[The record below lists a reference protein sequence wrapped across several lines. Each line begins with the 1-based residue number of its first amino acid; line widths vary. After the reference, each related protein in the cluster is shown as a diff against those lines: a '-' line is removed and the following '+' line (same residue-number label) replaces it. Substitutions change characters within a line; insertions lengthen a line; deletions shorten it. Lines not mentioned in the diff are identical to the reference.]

1 MKIAVLGAT
10 GATGIRFVKE
20 ALALGHDVVAVVR
33 NPDKLKD
40 VKDERLKVS
49 FSVLRQPTSYC
60 TSLRL
65 FRLLLEIFSLK
76 RV

>member
-20 ALALGHDVVAVVR
+20 ALAVGHDVVAVVR

-40 VKDERLKVS
+40 VKDERLKVNLS
-49 FSVLRQPTSYC
+49 FYSDKVLLK
-60 TSLRL
+60 SLVFVKRL
-65 FRLLLEIFSLK
+65 
-76 RV
+76 